1 MTPGLPNAVA
11 KKISELF
18 AGKVFRVPDYQRSY
32 AWERKNWED
41 FWNDIREGLETDTIH
56 YLGTVT
62 LKTTGERIYHEES
75 ATEFE
80 VYEVVD
86 GQQRITTVY
95 LFLLALSNL
104 GLSALR
110 NNFIKCGNIYRL
122 ELGSLNNQFLKDL
135 VDDRNPQPDLKTNRL
150 LKDCLKYFENQIRE
164 FGRLNKLSQYIQG
177 KTYVLE
183 FVVHDQTLA
192 IKTFECLNDRGK
204 PLNLLDKTK
213 SHIMFIS
220 YRYLNGELDNLINRV
235 FGNVFTNYDIIK
247 DIGEQED
254 ITYIRS
260 YKFTE
265 DELLRFFYYY
275 FAYYAIWEYNLPEAY
290 NYDATAI
297 EVFERFIKGSCHS
310 LKNDRQNLYNFIG
323 EFLES
328 LDRFTTAF
336 RRIIERVKTDC
347 KFKKL
352 FSFLGLS
359 TTIYPLIIS
368 LEAENLLDEELLEL
382 IETLDLRVYKVK
394 GGDPKADLYKNVIS
408 KIKVGINKQEIVS
421 KIRRFINVFMD
432 DDLLRHRLI
441 NERMYKNPA
450 TKYILWEY
458 EKYLDS
464 SFDDCNSHLY
474 KICQVEHIFPQTP
487 TFDFPAYGFNSREDY
502 DANIHR
508 LGNLCLLEES
518 LQKHCGNKLP
528 QAKAQN
534 CYPQSNVPRTRNRL
548 SAYIN
553 INNRFTKED
562 IDELSEEIADF
573 CLKRWKV

>member
-1 MTPGLPNAVA
+1 
-11 KKISELF
+11 
-18 AGKVFRVPDYQRSY
+18 
-32 AWERKNWED
+32 
-41 FWNDIREGLETDTIH
+41 
-56 YLGTVT
+56 
-62 LKTTGERIYHEES
+62 
-75 ATEFE
+75 
-80 VYEVVD
+80 
-86 GQQRITTVY
+86 VY

-135 VDDRNPQPDLKTNRL
+135 VDGRNPQPDLKTNRL
-150 LKDCLKYFENQIRE
+150 LKECLEYFENQIRE

-275 FAYYAIWEYNLPEAY
+275 FAYYAIREYNLPEAY